1 MTYVHPLALLRP
13 AAPLPGSAIPFAA
26 PAAAMVARE
35 AAISAALAAHSAA
48 RAASRHLPIAGRVIV
63 RRASS
68 AAYEAAVDKA
78 HTAYRQ
84 AIRGADMGTLH
95 DAHVLAHA
103 DATYRCRP
111 ILARTAVEH
120 PAPPASVEPM
130 SSAGEVR
137 FQHQFTVSLPHHPEP
152 VKACADLRCHLGVPV
167 VDRVTIFPRGTMFV
181 TLDPRTDAFRRALR
195 EIRGP
200 EAGAIRRRAFE
211 LMTADA
217 ELVEVIPTRFRSEQ
231 AGRALAELSDAI
243 DRAEVRA

>member
-1 MTYVHPLALLRP
+1 MPTTVPFTLLRP
-13 AAPLPGSAIPFAA
+13 AAPPPGSAVPFAA
-26 PAAAMVARE
+26 AAAAMVARE
-35 AAISAALAAHSAA
+35 AAISTALAAHSAA
-48 RAASRHLPIAGRVIV
+48 RAASRHLPIAERVIV

-68 AAYEAAVDKA
+68 ATYEAAVDKA

-111 ILARTAVEH
+111 ILARAAVAP
-120 PAPPASVEPM
+120 PAPPADVEPAR
-130 SSAGEVR
+130 SAGEVR
-137 FQHQFTVSLPHHPEP
+137 FQHQFTVRLPHHPEP

-181 TLDPRTDAFRRALR
+181 TLEPRSDAFRRALR

-200 EAGAIRRRAFE
+200 EAGAIRKRAFE

-217 ELVEVIPTRFRSEQ
+217 ELVEVVPTRFPSEQ
-231 AGRALAELSDAI
+231 TGQALADLSAAI
-243 DRAEVRA
+243 NRAEVRA